1 MKNDDKMKYTTIITT
16 IVCLIPVIIGAI
28 LYPKLPDTIVTHW
41 DASGNPN
48 GWSSKMVG
56 AIVFP
61 GSLVLVNI
69 IFPMLLK
76 LDPKYN
82 NMNEKIKYLLHW
94 IIPVVSIFCSS
105 STLAVALG
113 KDVKI
118 NLIGSLFMGM
128 ILVVIGN
135 YLPKVTQSYTVG
147 IRIPWTLNSEE
158 NWNKTHRMAGFL
170 WVICGIIMMITGFLG
185 IGGASI
191 IVIVVITIF
200 VPILYSYLL
209 FKRGI

>member
-48 GWSSKMVG
+48 GWSPKMVG

-82 NMNEKIKYLLHW
+82 NMNEKIKHLLHW

-209 FKRGI
+209 SKRGI

>member
-16 IVCLIPVIIGAI
+16 IVCLIPVIIGSI

-69 IFPMLLK
+69 LFPMLLK

-82 NMNEKIKYLLHW
+82 NMNEKIKHLLHW

-118 NLIGSLFMGM
+118 SLTGSLFMGM
-128 ILVVIGN
+128 IFVVIGN
-135 YLPKVTQSYTVG
+135 YLPKMTQSYTVG

-185 IGGASI
+185 MGGASI

-209 FKRGI
+209 SKRGI